1 MSRKAKYYAES
12 TGSPARRRRRKRRR
26 EEEKERKIPSW
37 VYRVAVV
44 LIVAVTGLVL
54 WVNRDGL
61 TPENMV
67 NWVQERVVG
76 LGIGDGYPVPI
87 TGSQVM
93 ARNFISENGEITM
106 VSDTHLTTLNSTGK
120 ELCSRQHSFSFP
132 VLRLAGGRSLV
143 YNLGGKG
150 YQIETRTKTI
160 LRGDADGNILGGAVA
175 SNGHYALLTENTDY
189 LGRLTV
195 YTETN
200 EKQYEYSFS
209 SCYPAAAALS
219 TDGSQALVCG
229 VYAEGG
235 AFASSLY
242 LIDLNSS
249 QTVEPAASF
258 PETTPVD
265 AFWYGDGSAAAVG
278 DKLTAV
284 VTPSGSVVQY
294 GYGGWLLNSYAG
306 ADGITAIGLS
316 PYSNAASGKLVLLDS
331 SGSEK
336 RSIPLSGEPD
346 AVSLSGNTVA
356 VLVDGIVYAYSIADG
371 VLFAQAEA
379 GEDAVSIALANESS
393 VYILGVSE
401 IRTASLNG

>member
-44 LIVAVTGLVL
+44 LIVAVAGLVL

-209 SCYPAAAALS
+209 SC
-219 TDGSQALVCG
+219 
-229 VYAEGG
+229 
-235 AFASSLY
+235 
-242 LIDLNSS
+242 
-249 QTVEPAASF
+249 
-258 PETTPVD
+258 
-265 AFWYGDGSAAAVG
+265 
-278 DKLTAV
+278 
-284 VTPSGSVVQY
+284 
-294 GYGGWLLNSYAG
+294 
-306 ADGITAIGLS
+306 
-316 PYSNAASGKLVLLDS
+316 
-331 SGSEK
+331 
-336 RSIPLSGEPD
+336 
-346 AVSLSGNTVA
+346 
-356 VLVDGIVYAYSIADG
+356 
-371 VLFAQAEA
+371 
-379 GEDAVSIALANESS
+379 
-393 VYILGVSE
+393 
-401 IRTASLNG
+401 